1 MYDWLLETISLA
13 KKAKTHPV
21 NDALILSFINRPA
34 SSDQLQKHNPK
45 GKDIWLISE
54 FPTWCILRSQ
64 VTAADN
70 VCMNKRK
77 LLIQKIHKKEKKKTT
92 KNWKQIHPE
101 PYAFWNTIHSSNWA
115 VCRTIRNR
123 SYPKVPITRVETW
136 VSVSEANLASPKS
149 ATWMEDSRTNISWHK
164 VTGDLNMKRK

>member
-70 VCMNKRK
+70 VRMNKRN
-77 LLIQKIHKKEKKKTT
+77 LLIQKIHKKRKKKQQQKIESRYIQNHMLFETQSIAAIELFAEQQEIDLT
-92 KNWKQIHPE
+92 QKFPLPGWRHEYQYQKQ
-101 PYAFWNTIHSSNWA
+101 T
-115 VCRTIRNR
+115 
-123 SYPKVPITRVETW
+123 
-136 VSVSEANLASPKS
+136 
-149 ATWMEDSRTNISWHK
+149 
-164 VTGDLNMKRK
+164 